1 MGLAAELIVILAL
14 TLANGFFA
22 AAEIGL
28 LSVRR
33 TRLQELATDGRAAAI
48 AALRLRDNPE
58 QFLATVQVGITVG
71 GATAGALG
79 GATLEEPLARW
90 FESMGIMRGSE
101 QLALAAVVA
110 LVSVLSIVLG
120 ELVPKSLA
128 LRSSERVSL
137 TIARPLLL
145 LSRVAK
151 PLVFLLTQL
160 SNLILRVFRDQTTF
174 TEARLSP
181 EELQN
186 LVEEAATSG
195 SLSPGA
201 GDIASRAIELGQLPV
216 SSLLIPRNE
225 VAAIAKGASRDEVWA
240 LLKSRPHSRYPLI
253 ERDMDSIEGYV
264 VARDLIAQLVEMQT
278 IDLPAITRE
287 VPLVVDRTQAI
298 SALRDLQAKQAK
310 LAVVV
315 DEQGM
320 TCGIVTIGDIAEAL
334 LGEALNEHDRPDD
347 SICFESPGLA
357 LVRGDTAVQDVNR
370 ALGTDLPIS
379 ADYAT
384 LAGLLMHQS
393 ARIMREGER
402 LRIDGADFEIVDAT
416 ARQVKQIRVRVQA
429 ASTVEVDQVAKD
441 E

>member
-1 MGLAAELIVILAL
+1 MNFGFELIVILLL
-14 TLANGFFA
+14 TLVNGFFA

-33 TRLQELATDGRAAAI
+33 SRLQELAAEGRAAAS

-71 GATAGALG
+71 GATAGAFG

-90 FESMGIMRGSE
+90 FESLGMTRGSE
-101 QLALAAVVA
+101 QLALAVVVA
-110 LVSVLSIVLG
+110 LISVLSIVLG

-128 LRSSERVSL
+128 LRASERVSL
-137 TIARPLLL
+137 MIARPLLL

-160 SNLILRVFRDQTTF
+160 SNLVLRPFRDHTTF

-195 SLSPGA
+195 SLSPGT

-216 SSLLIPRNE
+216 SSLLIPRTE
-225 VAAIAKGASRDEVWA
+225 VTAIPRAASRDDVW
-240 LLKSRPHSRYPLI
+240 LILKTRPHSRYPIVQNDL
-253 ERDMDSIEGYV
+253 DSVEGYV
-264 VARDLIAQLVEMQT
+264 VARDLVSQLVET
-278 IDLPAITRE
+278 GTVDLRAITRE
-287 VPLVVDRTQAI
+287 VPFILDRTQAVT
-298 SALRDLQAKQAK
+298 ALRELQAKQTK

-315 DEQGM
+315 DEHGM
-320 TCGIVTIGDIAEAL
+320 TAGIVTIGDIADAL
-334 LGEALNEHDRPDD
+334 LGEALDEHEQPDS
-347 SICFESPGLA
+347 SIRFESPGIA
-357 LVRGDTAVQDVNR
+357 LVRGDVAVQDVNR

-379 ADYAT
+379 THYAT
-384 LAGLLMHQS
+384 LAGLLMHES
-393 ARIMREGER
+393 ARIMRKGEHVQ
-402 LRIDGADFEIVDAT
+402 IDGADFEVVDAT
-416 ARQVKQIRVRVQA
+416 VRQVKQIRVHVQA
-429 ASTVEVDQVAKD
+429 APTDEARAAKD